1 MRNPL
6 KKPLI
11 GIAAVFFAA
20 LAGACGAQPAGQGG
34 DGTKQLVYGMEAE
47 IDRVNPVLDESQEI
61 DALLFRGLT
70 KPDEQNKVTPDLAE
84 SWTISKDLL
93 TYTFKL
99 REDAVWQ
106 DGEPVKADDVV
117 FTLQKILD
125 PDTNTPITGEF
136 QEISNV
142 RATGDYEV
150 ELTLHRPY
158 PPLLDKLKVGI
169 VPKHLLEDENLAE
182 AEFNRN
188 PVGNGPFRLKEWKGD
203 GTIVLERNHDY
214 YGNKPKLDEVVFKPV
229 PDANTRLV
237 QLKAGEIDLASLAPS
252 QVEAV
257 KDSDPIKIHEID
269 TADYRAIM
277 YNFDLEIFED
287 PKVRQAISLAVD
299 REAMVEGILDGKGE
313 AAYGPLQKS
322 WAAHP
327 DAGRTGGPDPERAAQ
342 LLAEAGWEKNSD
354 GILEKDGKL
363 LSFELVAPAQDTVRV
378 ALANVVSQQLKPLGI
393 QAEPKPVD
401 QNAVKYDG
409 EEALLIGW
417 GSEFDP
423 DDHTYRLFHSSE
435 IGGGQY
441 NFGKYRNE
449 EVDRLLTEARTAAD
463 PEERKAAYGRFL
475 EALDEDPPYTF
486 LVYLDALY
494 GVNEQVSGISDRT
507 LGHHGF
513 GILWNIEDWDKQAD

>member
-1 MRNPL
+1 MRKL
-6 KKPLI
+6 KKQLFI
-11 GIAAVFFAA
+11 IAAVAIA
-20 LAGACGAQPAGQGG
+20 VLAGACSAETANNADEGK
-34 DGTKQLVYGMEAE
+34 KQLVYGMEAE
-47 IDRVNPVLDESQEI
+47 IDWVNPILDESQEI

-70 KPDEQNKVTPDLAE
+70 KPDEQNEVTPDLAE
-84 SWTISKDLL
+84 SWTISEDLL

-106 DGEPVKADDVV
+106 DGQQVTADDVV
-117 FTLQKILD
+117 FTIQKILD
-125 PDTNTPITGEF
+125 PETNTPITGEF
-136 QEISNV
+136 REIADV
-142 RATGDYEV
+142 RATGDHEA
-150 ELTLHRPY
+150 EITLHRPY

-169 VPKHLLEDENLAE
+169 VPKHLLEGENLAE
-182 AEFNRN
+182 SDFNRN
-188 PVGNGPFRLKEWKGD
+188 PVGNGPFRLKDWKGD
-203 GTIVLERNHDY
+203 GTIVLERNQQY
-214 YGNKPKLDEVVFKPV
+214 YGKKPKLDKVVFKPV

-237 QLKAGEIDLASLAPS
+237 QLKAGEIDLASLTPS
-252 QVEAV
+252 QVNAV
-257 KDSDPIKIHEID
+257 KETDPIRIHEVD
-269 TADYRAIM
+269 TADYRAVM
-277 YNFDLEIFED
+277 YNFDLEIFRD

-299 REAMVEGILDGKGE
+299 REAMVEGILAGKGE

-322 WAAHP
+322 WAADP
-327 DAGRTGGPDPERAAQ
+327 DAGRTHHPDPGRAAE
-342 LLAEAGWEKNSD
+342 LLAEAGWEKNGD
-354 GILEKDGKL
+354 GILEKDDKL

-393 QAEPKPVD
+393 MAEPKPVD

-409 EEALLIGW
+409 EETLVIGW

-441 NFGKYRNE
+441 NFGKYRNDE
-449 EVDRLLTEARTAAD
+449 ADRLLTEARTATD
-463 PEERKAAYGRFL
+463 PEKRKAAYGRFQEVL
-475 EALDEDPPYTF
+475 AEDPPYTF

-494 GVNEQVSGISDRT
+494 GVNENVTGISDRT

>member
-1 MRNPL
+1 M
-6 KKPLI
+6 KKYKI
-11 GIAAVFFAA
+11 SFITMAAVIIAG
-20 LAGACGAQPAGQGG
+20 LAGACSAETADYAAGGK
-34 DGTKQLVYGMEAE
+34 KQLIYGMEAE

-70 KPDEQNKVTPDLAE
+70 KPDEQNEVTPDLAE
-84 SWTISKDLL
+84 SWTISEDLL
-93 TYTFKL
+93 TYSFKL

-106 DGEPVKADDVV
+106 DGEPVTADDVV
-117 FTLQKILD
+117 FTLDKILD
-125 PDTNTPITGEF
+125 PKTNTPITGEF
-136 QEISNV
+136 REIADV
-142 RATGDYEV
+142 RADGDYQV
-150 ELTLHRPY
+150 EIRLHRPY

-169 VPKHLLEDENLAE
+169 VPEHILDGENLAE
-182 AEFNRN
+182 SDFNRN
-188 PVGNGPFRLKEWKGD
+188 PVGNGPFRMKEWKGD
-203 GTIVLERNHDY
+203 GTIVLQRNEQY
-214 YGNKPKLDEVVFKPV
+214 YGKKPKLDEVVFKPV

-237 QLKAGEIDLASLAPS
+237 QLKAGEIDLARLTPS
-252 QVEAV
+252 QVKAV
-257 KDSDPIKIHEID
+257 NKSDPVKVHEMD

-277 YNFDLEIFED
+277 YNFDHEIFRD

-299 REAMVEGILDGKGE
+299 RKAMVDGILAGKGE
-313 AAYGPLQKS
+313 PAFGPLQKS
-322 WAAHP
+322 WAANP
-327 DAGRTGGPDPERAAQ
+327 DAGRTESPDSGRAAE
-342 LLAEAGWEKNSD
+342 LLAVAGWEKNGD
-354 GILEKDGKL
+354 GILEKNGKL

-393 QAEPKPVD
+393 IAEPKPVD

-409 EEALLIGW
+409 EEALVIGW

-441 NFGKYRNE
+441 NFGKYRND
-449 EVDRLLTEARTAAD
+449 EVDRLLTEARTATVPD
-463 PEERKAAYGRFL
+463 KRKAAYGRFQEVL
-475 EALDEDPPYTF
+475 AEDPPYTF

-494 GVNEQVSGISDRT
+494 GVNENVTGISDRT